1 MLDLTEGSILR
12 KIILFALPIIG
23 GNMLQQ
29 LYNVTDT
36 LIVGKTLGVLR
47 LAAVGACGATYFLMF
62 GFILGLTSGCA
73 VIISQAF
80 GAKDMSG
87 VRRAIAAH
95 IIIATMFALI
105 MTIVFLLAVK
115 PVLTLMRTT
124 ADTIGLATAYITIIY
139 QGITVTMLY
148 NLLAASLRAVGD
160 SKTPLKFL
168 LFSSLLN
175 IALDLLFII
184 KFHWDVQ
191 GAARATVLA
200 QFVSALLCI
209 IYLCRKMPSL
219 IPGRESWKNL
229 TPVVFR
235 ELRVGIPLGLQYTI
249 ISLGMMILQ
258 SVVNDFG
265 SNAVAAVTV
274 GNKMHQLMIIPLSA
288 MVVAMSTFVAQ
299 NLGAKKHDRIVI
311 GVKKC
316 AIFTFTMACIIG
328 IVMFTSRDAIIEV
341 FIAGHQPEVMSYAR
355 KFLTWE
361 SLGIPLI
368 SFLFVYRGAV
378 QGLGGGTVVM
388 LAGLLEL
395 GMRLVASVIGSP
407 ILGFIAVCMAGPLA
421 WTAGA
426 LVQITYFYLQVN
438 RRKTIEKA

>member
-12 KIILFALPIIG
+12 KIILFVLPIIG

-47 LAAVGACGATYFLMF
+47 LAAVGACGSIYFLMF
-62 GFILGLTSGCA
+62 GFVIGLTSGCG
-73 VIISQAF
+73 VVISQAY

-95 IIIATMFALI
+95 IVIAAMFALVL
-105 MTIVFLLAVK
+105 TISFLSAVK

-124 ADTIGLATAYITIIY
+124 VDTIGFATAYITIIY

-200 QFVSALLCI
+200 QFISALLCI
-209 IYLCRKMPSL
+209 FYLYRKMPSL
-219 IPGRESWKNL
+219 IPGRKSWKDL
-229 TPVVFR
+229 TPVVLR
-235 ELRVGIPLGLQYTI
+235 ELRVGVPMGLQYTV

-258 SVVNDFG
+258 SVVNGFG
-265 SNAVAAVTV
+265 SYAVAAVTV
-274 GNKMHQLMIIPLSA
+274 GNKMHELMVNPLNA
-288 MVVAMSTFVAQ
+288 MIVAMATYVAQ
-299 NLGAKKHDRIVI
+299 NLGANKHERIVL
-311 GVKKC
+311 GVNEC
-316 AIFTFTMACIIG
+316 AIFSCAMACCIGAVVFIFRDEIIG
-328 IVMFTSRDAIIEV
+328 V

-355 KFLTWE
+355 RFLTWE

-378 QGLGGGTVVM
+378 QGLGAGLVVM
-388 LAGLLEL
+388 LAGLFEL
-395 GMRLVASVIGSP
+395 ALRLAASVIGSP
-407 ILGFIAVCMAGPLA
+407 IIGFTAVCMASPLA
-421 WTAGA
+421 WGGGA
-426 LVQITYFYLQVN
+426 LVSGIYFYSRVSK
-438 RRKTIEKA
+438 RKTIEKA